1 MLGDSYFVL
10 LGSTAAGPMGSV
22 VSTGGYT
29 SLCGN
34 CVAAGNFGKFHGSFV
49 YPAKLLWAFRCGST
63 LRETF
68 PGRVE
73 PPHPRQVQRRG
84 GQRKLRSYF
93 SQPAHPESPH
103 SSLLFQNSDNRFSQR
118 FPPSV

>member
-1 MLGDSYFVL
+1 MTAEAKLG
-10 LGSTAAGPMGSV
+10 AESV
-22 VSTGGYT
+22 GGT
-29 SLCGN
+29 PRV
-34 CVAAGNFGKFHGSFV
+34 CVATALPRGILVSFRSFV
-49 YPAKLLWAFRCGST
+49 YPAKLLWAFRCGFT

-68 PGRVE
+68 PGRAE

-103 SSLLFQNSDNRFSQR
+103 PSLLFQNSDDRFSQR
-118 FPPSV
+118 FP